1 MQRKIKES
9 ISNLLRDAKLRRE
22 QIDHIILEGGST
34 QLPFVTDLI
43 NDCFQLRADA
53 NGMGISKILT
63 WPDPTE
69 LAAYGAMLYAAE
81 KNDLYR
87 GSATEDPIVEAVQA
101 EE

>member
-1 MQRKIKES
+1 
-9 ISNLLRDAKLRRE
+9 
-22 QIDHIILEGGST
+22 
-34 QLPFVTDLI
+34 
-43 NDCFQLRADA
+43 
-53 NGMGISKILT
+53 MGISKILT